1 MRFISDFH
9 FHSRFSRACSKDLT
23 ILNLEKIAAFKGV
36 HLLGTGD
43 FTYPQWFEEIQ
54 KTLEPAEQGLYKVK
68 SQYSLQRFELSPPLP
83 IKGGEDKKRFS
94 SIVGTV
100 RFILTVEISSIYKQ
114 GDKTRRVHTVFV
126 MPSIEA
132 AGKFREALIN
142 KGANLSSDGRPIVGI
157 SADELAKIAFDIDG
171 KIMVIPAHIWT
182 PWFAMFGSMSGFDS
196 VEECFGSQAKNI
208 FAIEMGMSSDA
219 AMNWR
224 VKNLDR
230 MTLLASSDAH
240 SLRRI
245 AREGNVFELP
255 SWGELSYD
263 WVYNVI
269 KEKDPKSFLYT
280 IKYFP
285 QEGRY
290 HYDGHDKCNFSC
302 KPQKTK
308 KLKGLCPKCGRSL
321 TVGVL
326 ARVEELADRPEEY
339 KPRNAIPT
347 RHLVPLEEVIANALG
362 KGVQT
367 KTVISAY
374 QDLVSKAGGEYQAML
389 DISYEELEKLTQP
402 IIVEGI
408 KRNREEK
415 LHIVPGFDGRYGKI
429 EIFTTKE
436 REQLLGKSN
445 QALF

>member
-1 MRFISDFH
+1 MRIIADFH

-23 ILNLEKIAAFKGV
+23 ILNLEKTAAFKGV
-36 HLLGTGD
+36 HILGTGD
-43 FTYPQWFEEIQ
+43 FTHPQWFAEI
-54 KTLEPAEQGLYKVK
+54 KEMLEPAESGLYRVK
-68 SQYSLQRFELSPPLP
+68 RLKTLTTSSHPSSESPPL
-83 IKGGEDKKRFS
+83 GQEGS
-94 SIVGTV
+94 LV
-100 RFILTVEISSIYKQ
+100 RFVLSGEISSIYKQ
-114 GDKTRRVHTVFV
+114 GGKTRRVHTVFV
-126 MPSIEA
+126 MPSIES
-132 AGKFREALIN
+132 AGKFREALI
-142 KGANLSSDGRPIVGI
+142 KRKANLSSDGRPIVGI
-157 SADELAKIAFDIDG
+157 SAEDLAKIAFDIDE
-171 KIMVIPAHIWT
+171 KTMVIPAHIWT

-196 VEECFGSQAKNI
+196 VEECFGSVADKI

-230 MTLLASSDAH
+230 MSLLASSDAH

-245 AREGNVFELP
+245 AREGDVFKLP
-255 SWGELSYD
+255 SCGELSYD

-269 KEKDPKSFLYT
+269 KKKDPKSFLFT

-302 KPQKTK
+302 KPQETK
-308 KLKGLCPKCGRSL
+308 KLKDVCPKCGRGL

-326 ARVEELADRPEEY
+326 SRAEELADRPEGYE
-339 KPRNAIPT
+339 PNNAIPT

-367 KTVISAY
+367 KTVVSAY
-374 QDLVSKAGGEYQAML
+374 EDLVTKAGGEYQAML
-389 DISYEELEKLTQP
+389 DLSYDELGKLTQS

-408 KRNREEK
+408 KRNREEN
-415 LHIVPGFDGRYGKI
+415 LHIEPGFDGRYGKI
-429 EIFTTKE
+429 EIFTDEE
-436 REQLLGKSN
+436 RKVYLGKKN